1 MTENTVEQDTERRLR
16 AARQA
21 VFSENKDIADAA
33 ELEILECKKI
43 LEPFWRDRADRVRCE
58 RDKRFLFL
66 TE

>member
-33 ELEILECKKI
+33 ELEILECKK
-43 LEPFWRDRADRVRCE
+43 FWNRSGAIVQIV
-58 RDKRFLFL
+58 
-66 TE
+66 